1 MGCNLGVAVIEQAEQ
16 MGHAFV
22 SFENE
27 SVLLSAARQFNDRE
41 ISRLVL
47 KGVGVHSAEVASAL
61 STWMLS
67 LLGLPLLLQMSSQ
80 DRSSMERL
88 FLGRALAVLFTTSTL
103 AVGVCGCAIERSSMP
118 YHCGFF
124 MFLWYEQACD
134 AR

>member
-61 STWMLS
+61 STRMLI
-67 LLGLPLLLQMSSQ
+67 
-80 DRSSMERL
+80 
-88 FLGRALAVLFTTSTL
+88 FA
-103 AVGVCGCAIERSSMP
+103 
-118 YHCGFF
+118 
-124 MFLWYEQACD
+124 
-134 AR
+134 